1 MEKEAVIVHSRCGR
15 TMQSP
20 RIKSPQKNPNVWD
33 IIFSFAAFD
42 VPNIDGMRGR
52 FESGAESLKRLP
64 LAQIGRVE
72 IRGANVIHELRPAEQ
87 LEELDC
93 TRVPSRDV
101 ACELLEYGSR
111 SFAPAITNRVRHF

>member
-52 FESGAESLKRLP
+52 FESCAEALKRLP

-72 IRGANVIHELRPAEQ
+72 TRGANVIHELRPAQ
-87 LEELDC
+87 HRQALESL
-93 TRVPSRDV
+93 RGPSRH
-101 ACELLEYGSR
+101 A
-111 SFAPAITNRVRHF
+111 